1 MGTYLLFRLTIEI
14 TGMYRSLR
22 PIPGEVRVYS
32 SLPAHCRGLYTRG
45 QKTLDLFISIPSFTA
60 GRAWREQ
67 KPLWPA
73 CGPIQPHTTTGMKNI
88 FFILFSF
95 FSKYCTVRWSDDK
108 KYMDIFSFFKVLLCQ
123 IVTRPPPIPKF
134 PTEMLHFNLTV
145 TLNWAKTY

>member
-88 FFILFSF
+88 FFYF
-95 FSKYCTVRWSDDK
+95 
-108 KYMDIFSFFKVLLCQ
+108 IFLFFKVLHCKVEWWQKIYGYIFFFQSTVVPNCYNSPQFQNFILECC
-123 IVTRPPPIPKF
+123 I
-134 PTEMLHFNLTV
+134 LTW
-145 TLNWAKTY
+145 LLP